1 MIHSGLSEPVKTEAV
16 ARGDCPTDQH
26 IPDPGLA
33 SGAECSDDSADGNS
47 GGQQDVLS
55 RKKKISYMEI
65 SAREG
70 RNIEELKQRLV
81 ESRKELLN
89 RVEGSLVTNV
99 RHLEALRL
107 ARTSLSRVREGLET
121 GLPTD
126 LVARDLRDTIDAL
139 GSILGESITTDEIHG
154 NVFKNFCIG
163 K

>member
-1 MIHSGLSEPVKTEAV
+1 
-16 ARGDCPTDQH
+16 
-26 IPDPGLA
+26 
-33 SGAECSDDSADGNS
+33 
-47 GGQQDVLS
+47 
-55 RKKKISYMEI
+55 MEI

-70 RNIEELKQRLV
+70 RNIEELKRRLV
-81 ESRKELLN
+81 ESRKDLMAH
-89 RVEGSLVTNV
+89 VEGSLVTNV

-121 GLPTD
+121 CLPTD

-139 GSILGESITTDEIHG
+139 GSILGESITTDEILG